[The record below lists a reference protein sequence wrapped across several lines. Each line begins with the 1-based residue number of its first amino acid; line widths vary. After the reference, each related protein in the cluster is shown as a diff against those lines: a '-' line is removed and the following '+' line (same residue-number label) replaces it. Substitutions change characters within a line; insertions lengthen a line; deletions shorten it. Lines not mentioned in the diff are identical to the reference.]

1 MVRGHRE
8 ERVKIDVAILGGGMA
23 GGLLARQLAR
33 QMPGEGIGIFD
44 KATESSSKVGESTVE
59 IASSYLIRRV
69 GLSRYLYENHLPKN
83 GLRYFFDDEAK
94 SAELTEMSEIGTI
107 NLPFHPAF
115 QVDRA
120 RFDADLQVMNQ
131 QAGVGVHLGA
141 RVTDLELGSDGA
153 AHCFR
158 IEREGRSDKVECRW
172 LLDATGRVGL
182 LARALR
188 LRVREREHAVQ
199 AVWGRFEGVTD
210 VDDWGD
216 PAFSA
221 RVRHTSRGISTMHF
235 CYPGYWIWFIPL
247 GGGVTSIGFVGDP
260 PLDPGSLRSE
270 AGFRA
275 FLESHR
281 AIASLLTDAKSLDIA
296 SLKNFSY
303 GTRRFFSRD
312 RWGLV
317 GDAATSADPLYSPG
331 ADFIALENDF
341 LCDLVRRDLAGEP
354 DDEVARRVDLYDDFM
369 AFRHEAAMRL
379 YRGLYGM
386 LGSYELMRLK
396 WDFDIGCYYNLWVD
410 PYLKDEY
417 LDERFLRRQVRQQRF
432 VLQALQNFSELFQGA
447 ETHLRERGLYHR
459 CNRGVFSYGLENI
472 DFVEEVGLPRTQRS
486 VLEKTAEIFN
496 GVRRRGLALQDRE
509 AQEHL
514 ALTTMMTPRPL
525 V

>member
-1 MVRGHRE
+1 
-8 ERVKIDVAILGGGMA
+8 VKLDVAILGAGMG

-33 QMPGEGIGIFD
+33 EMPGQRIGVFD
-44 KATESSSKVGESTVE
+44 KDTETSYKVGESTVE
-59 IASSYLIRRV
+59 IGSSYMIRRV

-83 GLRYFFDDEAK
+83 GLRYFFDDENK

-120 RFDADLQVMNQ
+120 RLDADLQDMNQ
-131 QAGVGVHLGA
+131 RAGIGVHLGA

-153 AHCFR
+153 AHRFR
-158 IEREGRSDKVECRW
+158 IEREGRSDQVECRW
-172 LLDATGRVGL
+172 LLDATGRAAL
-182 LARALR
+182 LSRALG
-188 LRVREREHAVQ
+188 LRVRDETHRLHS
-199 AVWGRFEGVTD
+199 VWGRFEGVAD

-216 PAFSA
+216 PAFTA
-221 RVRHTSRGISTMHF
+221 RVRHTSRGISTIHF

-247 GGGVTSIGFVGDP
+247 GGGVTSIGFVGEPPVDP
-260 PLDPGSLRSE
+260 ASMRSE

-281 AIASLLTDAKSLDIA
+281 AIASLLTHAKPIDTA
-296 SLKNFSY
+296 SLKNFTY

-312 RWGLV
+312 RWGLI
-317 GDAATSADPLYSPG
+317 GEAAAFGDPLYSPG
-331 ADFIALENDF
+331 ADFIAIENDF
-341 LCDLVRRDLAGEP
+341 LCDLVRRDLGGEA

-369 AFRHEAAMRL
+369 AFRYEAAMRL

-410 PYLKDEY
+410 PYLKDQY
-417 LDERFLRRQVRQQRF
+417 LDERFVRRQVRQQRF
-432 VLQALQNFSELFQGA
+432 VLQALQNFAELFQQTEA
-447 ETHLRERGLYHR
+447 HLRKKGEYYRNNLGL
-459 CNRGVFSYGLENI
+459 FAYGLENI
-472 DFVEEVGLPRTQRS
+472 DFVEEVGLPRTQRV

-496 GVRRRGLALQDRE
+496 GVRRRGLALQERE
-509 AQEHL
+509 AQENL